1 MKTVL
6 KKHFAFLL
14 ALALICAV
22 CLFFSGRKE
31 GLFIDEV
38 YTYGLSNSYYAPFVD
53 DLKDDDMIDKVIT
66 RQELLD
72 YLTVD
77 DSDKFSAGSVYY
89 NQSQDVHPPLYYW
102 LFNFASSLNC
112 GNFSL
117 WTGLVL
123 DLVIY
128 LLTLAALYLLAL
140 KLFESPDS
148 AAAAVLLYGLSSVGL
163 STMIM
168 IRMYVLLT
176 LETVLLAYFIAC
188 LMRGGRTW
196 HYPAVAVTVFAGMMT
211 QYYYVFYAFFV
222 CLAFDVYL
230 LTKKRYREL
239 VMFSLSAVCGV
250 LCLLPAFPAFIRQLT
265 DDALVSGGSAVDN
278 LTSFGQYI
286 SRIKYFCAE
295 TAHRMKAVIYAAG
308 LLLILCAVLWRKLC
322 LAVKEKRVNFDSFPI
337 IFSAVIS
344 FLVVAVISPVTEIR
358 YVYNIIPMLVL
369 AVSFLIYLAENA
381 LGKFKYDFA
390 IKNGA
395 LLILTACALWCARC
409 VPPDYLYDEYSDYD
423 DLLSAHK
430 SAPCVYI
437 DDNYS
442 SPLTYDMLQIMIF
455 DDLLVTNDTS
465 SETMLDYIGDAPET
479 VVFIDISKDWASG
492 YDPETVLEQLQSSTG
507 YSVITPLYSNGFS
520 DVYLLSK

>member
-14 ALALICAV
+14 ALVLICAV
-22 CLFFSGRKE
+22 CLFFAGRKE

-38 YTYGLSNSYYAPFVD
+38 YTYGLSNSYYAPYVD
-53 DLKDDDMIDKVIT
+53 DLKNDDMIDKVIT
-66 RQELLD
+66 RQELFD
-72 YLTVD
+72 YLTVN

-89 NQSQDVHPPLYYW
+89 NLSQDVHPPLYYW
-102 LFNFASSLNC
+102 LFNFASSLDR

-128 LLTLAALYLLAL
+128 ILTLVVLYLLAL
-140 KLFESPDS
+140 KLFESPDN
-148 AAAAVLLYGLSSVGL
+148 AAAAVLLYGLSSIGL

-176 LETVLLAYFIAC
+176 FETVLLAYFIAC

-230 LTKKRYREL
+230 LIKKRYREL

-265 DDALVSGGSAVDN
+265 ADVLVSGGSAVDN
-278 LTSFGQYI
+278 LMNFGQYAQ
-286 SRIKYFCAE
+286 R
-295 TAHRMKAVIYAAG
+295 TAVFVRESGHRMKAVICSAAG
-308 LLLILCAVLWRKLC
+308 AAALCAVFGGKISAAL
-322 LAVKEKRVNFDSFPI
+322 KEKRVDSDSLVLIVP
-337 IFSAVIS
+337 AVVT
-344 FLVVAVISPVTEIR
+344 FLVVAVVSPVAEVR
-358 YVYNIIPMLVL
+358 YIYNIVPMLVL

-390 IKNGA
+390 VKKGV
-395 LLILTACALWCARC
+395 LLILTAGALWCARC

-423 DLLSAHK
+423 ALLSAHK

-465 SETMLDYIGDAPET
+465 SEAMLEYIADAPET

-492 YDPETVLEQLQSSTG
+492 YDSESVLEQLQSSTG
-507 YSVITPLYSNGFS
+507 YTAITPLYSNGFS